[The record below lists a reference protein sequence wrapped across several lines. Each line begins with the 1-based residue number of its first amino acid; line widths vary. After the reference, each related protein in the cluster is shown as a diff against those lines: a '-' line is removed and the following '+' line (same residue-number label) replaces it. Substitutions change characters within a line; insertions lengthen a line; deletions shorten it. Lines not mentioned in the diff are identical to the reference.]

1 MKELL
6 SNVSD
11 QNYLISVTD
20 IPLLKEIFNEA
31 GRDSWAYFAPFLACY
46 SLPPKRPL
54 YLTKNNGVFCLF
66 QYSGRVNAERI
77 DLVIPPS
84 KLTIEVKRYLLKIK
98 DFMHQ
103 TEMRILWI
111 DSSDVCT
118 ITDLFGRNIKI
129 QKREDEY
136 IYDPKVVFELPGKR
150 YKDVRK
156 RINKMAKNNPV
167 FFELEKDDVSAAL
180 DVLDKWRSVQGKRNK
195 FLFDWGYTRAAL
207 NAVGLFD
214 TDDVKSW
221 GLEVDRQLVGFS
233 MAGPINQK
241 TACFFVAKTLVGL
254 KGVSEYLRW
263 KTFETLQGY
272 DFVNDASDLGI
283 EGLKQYKRK
292 FRPDK
297 MRTVYT
303 ATI

>member
-1 MKELL
+1 MC
-6 SNVSD
+6 
-11 QNYLISVTD
+11 I
-20 IPLLKEIFNEA
+20 
-31 GRDSWAYFAPFLACY
+31 RDS
-46 SLPPKRPL
+46 
-54 YLTKNNGVFCLF
+54 
-66 QYSGRVNAERI
+66 
-77 DLVIPPS
+77 
-84 KLTIEVKRYLLKIK
+84 
-98 DFMHQ
+98 
-103 TEMRILWI
+103 
-111 DSSDVCT
+111 
-118 ITDLFGRNIKI
+118 
-129 QKREDEY
+129 
-136 IYDPKVVFELPGKR
+136 
-150 YKDVRK
+150 
-156 RINKMAKNNPV
+156 
-167 FFELEKDDVSAAL
+167 
-180 DVLDKWRSVQGKRNK
+180 
-195 FLFDWGYTRAAL
+195 
-207 NAVGLFD
+207 AVGLFD
-214 TDDVKSW
+214 TEDVKSW